1 MSKKE
6 ANYELGF
13 GSRVKIWVYCPR
25 DAVTE
30 LRRAIGNA
38 GGGQIGNYTHCCF
51 VTEGTGYFLPQDG
64 ARPAVGSVGKP
75 EEVPE
80 SRIEFE
86 CHADL
91 VVDVIDAINHV
102 HPYEEVPIDIF
113 PLLELQS
120 VESD

>member
-1 MSKKE
+1 MSPNQ

-13 GSRVKIWVYCPR
+13 GSRVKIWVYCPK
-25 DAVTE
+25 DDVVE
-30 LRRAIGNA
+30 VRRAIGNA

-64 ARPAVGSVGKP
+64 ANPTIGSVGQP
-75 EEVPE
+75 ESVAE

-91 VVDVIDAINHV
+91 VVDVLDAIKQA
-102 HPYEEVPIDIF
+102 HPYEEVPIDIL
-113 PLLELQS
+113 PILEVQL
-120 VESD
+120 VNSD

>member
-1 MSKKE
+1 MSSNQ

-13 GSRVKIWVYCPR
+13 GSRVKIWVYCPK
-25 DAVTE
+25 DDVVE
-30 LRRAIGNA
+30 VRRAIGNA

-64 ARPAVGSVGKP
+64 ANPTIGIVGQPEAVA
-75 EEVPE
+75 E

-91 VVDVIDAINHV
+91 VVDVVDAIKQA
-102 HPYEEVPIDIF
+102 HPYEEVPIDIL
-113 PLLELQS
+113 PILEVQL
-120 VESD
+120 VKSD

>member
-1 MSKKE
+1 MSTHQE
-6 ANYELGF
+6 NYELGF
-13 GSRVKIWVYCPR
+13 GSRVKMWVYCPQ

-30 LRRAIGNA
+30 VRRAIGNA

-64 ARPAVGSVGKP
+64 ANPSIGSVGQP
-75 EEVPE
+75 EAVSE

-91 VVDVIDAINHV
+91 VPDIIDAVKQV
-102 HPYEEVPIDIF
+102 HPYEEVPIDIL
-113 PLLELQS
+113 PILEVQL
-120 VESD
+120 EKSD

>member
-1 MSKKE
+1 MSPNQ

-13 GSRVKIWVYCPR
+13 GSRVKMQVYCPKG
-25 DAVTE
+25 DVVE
-30 LRRAIGNA
+30 VRRAIGNA

-64 ARPAVGSVGKP
+64 ANPTIGVVGQPEAV
-75 EEVPE
+75 EE

-91 VVDVIDAINHV
+91 VVDVVDAIKQA
-102 HPYEEVPIDIF
+102 HPYEEVPIDIL
-113 PLLELQS
+113 PILEVQL
-120 VESD
+120 VKSD

>member
-1 MSKKE
+1 MLEAVKSVITLIVVLLLKE
-6 ANYELGF
+6 LVIF
-13 GSRVKIWVYCPR
+13 CLKMVLH
-25 DAVTE
+25 
-30 LRRAIGNA
+30 LRL
-38 GGGQIGNYTHCCF
+38 
-51 VTEGTGYFLPQDG
+51 VVLE
-64 ARPAVGSVGKP
+64 S

-102 HPYEEVPIDIF
+102 HPYEEVPIDVF

-120 VESD
+120 VKSD

>member
-1 MSKKE
+1 MSVQQ

-25 DAVTE
+25 EDVVE
-30 LRRAIGNA
+30 VRRAIGNA

-51 VTEGTGYFLPQDG
+51 VTEGTGYFLPQNG
-64 ARPAVGSVGKP
+64 ANPTIGTVGQPEAVL
-75 EEVPE
+75 E

-91 VVDVIDAINHV
+91 VVDVIDAINQAHS
-102 HPYEEVPIDIF
+102 YEEVPIDIL
-113 PLLELQS
+113 PILEMQPII
-120 VESD
+120 SD